1 MLGTGKELDAERCFF
16 RPVHLRFDDVH
27 CTGPGVTLGRVFE
40 IMQGDQARND
50 GIHNALKDFI
60 AFGVQNCRI
69 GHQMAD
75 ISDEHERPARQH
87 KR

>member
-1 MLGTGKELDAERCFF
+1 M
-16 RPVHLRFDDVH
+16 HLRFDDVH
-27 CTGPGVTLGRVFE
+27 CTRPGVTLGRVFE
-40 IMQGDQARND
+40 IMQGDQPRND

-75 ISDEHERPARQH
+75 ISDEHERSAWEH
-87 KR
+87 KL